1 MYGRIARVVVVIV
14 LSAAPV
20 LGALE
25 SVRPDPVR
33 VVGGQREQ
41 PLERAI
47 AAIRPDEIATVLPRD
62 GIPAIVDPPMA
73 PAERV
78 GDELEPDDLV
88 IGVALGG
95 EARAYPIRIL
105 SAHEIV
111 DDRVR
116 DTPIAVTW

>member
-1 MYGRIARVVVVIV
+1 
-14 LSAAPV
+14 
-20 LGALE
+20 
-25 SVRPDPVR
+25 

-47 AAIRPDEIATVLPRD
+47 AAIDPGEIATVLPRD

-73 PAERV
+73 PAEQA
-78 GDELEPDDLV
+78 GGELEPDDLV

-116 DTPIAVTW
+116 GTPIAVTW